1 MYAEIADPSLL
12 NGANTA
18 ATKPL
23 ISNDRDS
30 YTEDNDNNNHKYM
43 YIHVWSINSYCINN

>member
-12 NGANTA
+12 NGVNTA

-30 YTEDNDNNNHKYM
+30 YTEDNDIIISTACTCMEHK
-43 YIHVWSINSYCINN
+43 